1 MRKIVFIALCAFLA
15 SCLPLGAD
23 EAIDTIDDVPS
34 PIVLPSATPT
44 VEILESPSPTP
55 FGKEFESPLFEIK
68 KICPS
73 EPIKDIENLG
83 LPEVIQLVV
92 LPVSD
97 QLGANEKGSY
107 AFLSSDLAEPRLIQS
122 VIPPAG
128 LENRAY
134 AVSPDGYWIRFYRV
148 EKSNFRTKEII
159 VSPLDGDNLT
169 SITHFAN
176 PNQAVV
182 WLSNGNKLV
191 VWGDPNAKNDDPYDW
206 FDAVPLAIIN
216 PVTLEIESLEALPLN
231 EERYPG
237 LKEVFEDE
245 LSLYILYSYGGMPFD
260 EFVLYSYTTK
270 SKDQVFQWL
279 TGIDTLFF
287 DNTRFY
293 LQDNTFS
300 VFIEKSYGFDIATE
314 MRLDDVKRK
323 ATYDQMMKKIVLPT
337 EVLPSKVLGW
347 NSDKNSILFF
357 SEESLG
363 DMVSYKLFSLDVD
376 NKLIYDYC
384 FKMPE
389 NFSRIHLSPDGNFA
403 AFSYPTETSN
413 SVIILN
419 LGTGYLSILENYGI
433 IGWGRK

>member
-1 MRKIVFIALCAFLA
+1 MRKIFFITLCLFLA

-23 EAIDTIDDVPS
+23 ETTEKIGDVPG

-68 KICPS
+68 KVCPS

-83 LPEVIQLVV
+83 LSEDIQLVV

-97 QLGANEKGSY
+97 QLGINKKGSY
-107 AFLSSDLAEPRLIQS
+107 ALLSSDSAEPRLIES
-122 VIPPAG
+122 IIPPAG

-134 AVSPDGYWIRFYRV
+134 AVSPDGYWIRFYRE

-159 VSPLDGDNLT
+159 ISPLDGDTLT
-169 SITHFAN
+169 SIAHFVN
-176 PNQAVV
+176 PNQAIA

-191 VWGDPNAKNDDPYDW
+191 VWGEPNAKSDDSYDW
-206 FDAVPLAIIN
+206 LDAVPLAIIN
-216 PVTLEIESLEALPLN
+216 PVTLEMESLEALPLS
-231 EERYPG
+231 EKRYP
-237 LKEVFEDE
+237 LMKEVFEDE
-245 LSLYILYSYGGMPFD
+245 SSLYILYAYGGMPFD
-260 EFVLYSYTTK
+260 EFVLYSYATK

-293 LQDNTFS
+293 LHNTFS
-300 VFIEKSYGFDIATE
+300 VFIEKSYGFDIATG
-314 MRLDDVKRK
+314 MRLDDVKRV

-337 EVLPSKVLGW
+337 EALPSKVLDW
-347 NSDKNSILFF
+347 NSEKNSILFF

-389 NFSRIHLSPDGNFA
+389 NFSRIHLSPDGNFV
-403 AFSYPTETSN
+403 AFSYPTEASN
-413 SVIILN
+413 SFILH